1 MNQTYPDCLET
12 IGLQIVGEFSIAN
25 NHHDIKCLLCG
36 DVFKATPKS
45 KMGNYKKHGMI
56 GCPKCTKRETYKDE
70 NISMRNRLID
80 LGFEFTEFNTKLDEI
95 EARNTNCEC
104 GRWWKTKPTY
114 LLSERSF
121 CRPCNDDKK
130 RKRFDELNKERFQ
143 FICANHKSFQNYKKL
158 VRHHS
163 EKNYK
168 KYIDTINPDNLPRG
182 RVGQEG
188 VYNLDHI
195 VSQAF
200 CWKMNIPAEVCGDI
214 SNLRM
219 LDAMKNVVK
228 QAKSV
233 NRFPPIFDQYLH
245 YRTKSYEFILSI
257 QEEFNNIFEENFQI
271 NDHSFDLKYN
281 DTLFSLLLFE
291 ENKESF
297 NLNRRLNLNTYK
309 AAKDAGFHYVPVF
322 EHEWDNHKNLILSKI
337 RHIVGLNNKQK
348 IYARK
353 CTVREISN
361 KEKKDFLLANHVQ
374 GNCNSPIKIGC
385 FLGDKL
391 VSVMTMTTP
400 RMIMKKKFE
409 EGVYELSRFASDV
422 NYNVVGTASKMLKYF
437 KDNYKWKQIYSYA
450 DKRWSKSGNL
460 YKTLGFTQDQDSDQN
475 YYYSKD
481 GVVHHRFKF
490 AKHNIKKLF
499 PNEFDEKLTEYQN
512 MLNLGYDR
520 FWDCGNFKFTID
532 NK

>member
-1 MNQTYPDCLET
+1 MNQTYPDCLKT
-12 IGLQIVGEFSIAN
+12 IGLQIVGDFSIAN
-25 NHHDIKCLLCG
+25 NHHNIKCLLCG
-36 DVFKATPKS
+36 DIFNATPKS
-45 KMGNYKKHGMI
+45 KMSNYKKHKVK
-56 GCPKCTKRETYKDE
+56 GCPKCTKKETYKDE
-70 NISMRNRLID
+70 NVGMRNRLIS
-80 LGFEFTEFNTKLDEI
+80 LGFEFTDFNSKLAEI
-95 EARNTNCEC
+95 DARNTNCKC

-130 RKRFDELNKERFQ
+130 RKRFEVLNKERFQ
-143 FICANHKSFQNYKKL
+143 FICSNHKSFQNYKKL

-168 KYIDTINPDNLPRG
+168 KYINIINPDNLPRG
-182 RVGQEG
+182 RVGQDM

-219 LDAMKNVVK
+219 LDAMKNIVK

-233 NRFPPIFDQYLH
+233 NRFPLIFDQYLH
-245 YRTKSYEFILSI
+245 YRAKIYDFILSI

-271 NDHSFDLKYN
+271 NDHSFDLKY
-281 DTLFSLLLFE
+281 DTTVFSLLLFE

-297 NLNRRLNLNTYK
+297 TLNRRLNINTYK
-309 AAKDAGFHYVPVF
+309 AAKDDGFHYIPIF
-322 EHEWDNHKNLILSKI
+322 EHEWDNHRELILSKI
-337 RHIVGLNNKQK
+337 RHIVGLNHKPK

-353 CTVREISN
+353 CTIREISSV
-361 KEKKDFLLANHVQ
+361 EKKDFLIKNHIQ
-374 GNCNSPIKIGC
+374 GNCNSPIRIGC
-385 FLGDKL
+385 FFGDKL

-409 EGVYELSRFASDV
+409 EGVFELSRFASDID
-422 NYNVVGTASKMLKYF
+422 YNVIGSASKMFKYF
-437 KDNYKWKQIYSYA
+437 KDNTKWKQIYSYA
-450 DKRWSKSGNL
+450 DKRWSRYGNL
-460 YKTLGFTQDQDSDQN
+460 YKTLAFIQDEDSDQN

-499 PNEFDEKLTEYQN
+499 PNEFKEELTEYQN

-520 FWDCGNFKFTID
+520 IWDCGNFKFTI
-532 NK
+532 NNP